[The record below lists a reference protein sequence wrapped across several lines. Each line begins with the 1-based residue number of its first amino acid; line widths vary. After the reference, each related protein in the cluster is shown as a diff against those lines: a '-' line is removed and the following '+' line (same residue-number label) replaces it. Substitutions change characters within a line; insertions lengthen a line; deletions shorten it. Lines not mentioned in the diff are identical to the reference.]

1 MRIVVISIFIL
12 LCGCTGYSIVSLTSN
27 IVTYSATGK
36 TNSDHVISYVTAKDC
51 KLFRVIDKTEKVC
64 QENLRRA
71 IIARNEKEININEN
85 NFTEEK
91 EIVLAQK
98 ETNINENNFTKEK
111 EIVLPQKETNINEN
125 NFTEE
130 KEIVLAQLNSEKIL
144 KNKQEQINNEI
155 TNKKNEPIYKKVAMN
170 IYYGSITWAEY
181 QITKG
186 TEVTDR
192 IGLTEN
198 LTLEVKKTFRNY
210 LY

>member
-98 ETNINENNFTKEK
+98 ETNINENNFT
-111 EIVLPQKETNINEN
+111 
-125 NFTEE
+125 EE

>member
-36 TNSDHVISYVTAKDC
+36 TNSDHVISYVTAKDS

-91 EIVLAQK
+91 EIVLA
-98 ETNINENNFTKEK
+98 
-111 EIVLPQKETNINEN
+111 QKETNINEN

>member
-85 NFTEEK
+85 NFTKEK
-91 EIVLAQK
+91 EIVLA
-98 ETNINENNFTKEK
+98 
-111 EIVLPQKETNINEN
+111 QKETNINEN

-130 KEIVLAQLNSEKIL
+130 KEIVLAQLDSEKIL

>member
-91 EIVLAQK
+91 EIVLAQ
-98 ETNINENNFTKEK
+98 
-111 EIVLPQKETNINEN
+111 
-125 NFTEE
+125 
-130 KEIVLAQLNSEKIL
+130 LNSEKIL

>member
-71 IIARNEKEININEN
+71 IITRSEKETNINEN
-85 NFTEEK
+85 DFTEEK
-91 EIVLAQK
+91 EIVSTQK
-98 ETNINENNFTKEK
+98 K
-111 EIVLPQKETNINEN
+111 TNINEN

-130 KEIVLAQLNSEKIL
+130 KEIVLAQLDSEKIL
-144 KNKQEQINNEI
+144 NNKQEQINNEI
-155 TNKKNEPIYKKVAMN
+155 TNKKKEPTYKKVAMN

-181 QITKG
+181 QITRG

-210 LY
+210 FY

>member
-98 ETNINENNFTKEK
+98 ETNINENNFT
-111 EIVLPQKETNINEN
+111 
-125 NFTEE
+125 EE
-130 KEIVLAQLNSEKIL
+130 KEIVLAQLDSEKIL